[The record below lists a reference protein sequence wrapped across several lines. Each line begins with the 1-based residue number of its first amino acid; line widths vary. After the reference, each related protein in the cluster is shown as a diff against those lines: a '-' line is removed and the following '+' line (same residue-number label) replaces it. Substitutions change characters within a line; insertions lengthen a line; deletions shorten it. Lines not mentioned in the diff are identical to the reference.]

1 MEQNRI
7 AAVTEPPE
15 HAVKVVDFKI
25 SGIIFL
31 TPAAPDDVLNVSK
44 PGCEYAV

>member
-7 AAVTEPPE
+7 AAAMELPE
-15 HAVKVVDFKI
+15 HAVKVADFKI

-31 TPAAPDDVLNVSK
+31 TPAAPDDLLNVSK
-44 PGCEYAV
+44 LGCK